1 MVTTLFTSQS
11 YIERYTPIGTLVSWD
26 EIEPTV
32 YLVQDNNT
40 QDLLGTNFYNYLQIK
55 YQAQTL
61 NTAETELVNRIK
73 PFQAHKVAE
82 QCVPMIN
89 YQMKNKGL
97 MTQNGDYSTSADL
110 ETVRYIKNEMKQ
122 RAEFF
127 AQRVLNYLCENA
139 SDFPEYTSDNSTDMK
154 PNQSGNGY
162 DNGGIDFV

>member
-1 MVTTLFTSQS
+1 MVIILFTSQA
-11 YIERYTPIGTLVSWD
+11 YIQRYTPIGNLVSWED
-26 EIEPTV
+26 IEPTV
-32 YLVQDNNT
+32 YLVQDNFT
-40 QDLLGTNFYNYLQIK
+40 QDLLGTNFYNYLQTQ
-55 YQAQTL
+55 YQSQTL

-110 ETVRYIKNEMKQ
+110 ETVRYVKGEMHN

-127 AQRVLNYLCENA
+127 SQRVLTYLCEN
-139 SDFPEYTSDNSTDMK
+139 STDFPQYTSDNSDDMK

>member
-1 MVTTLFTSQS
+1 MVTTLFTSQA
-11 YIERYTPIGTLVSWD
+11 YIQKYTPIGTLVSWD

-32 YLVQDNNT
+32 YLVQDNFT
-40 QDLLGTNFYNYLQIK
+40 QDLLGTNFYNHM
-55 YQAQTL
+55 QTVYGA
-61 NTAETELVNRIK
+61 TAMNGSEAELMNRIK

-110 ETVRYIKNEMKQ
+110 ETVRYVRNEMKQ

-127 AQRVLNYLCENA
+127 AQRVLTYLCEN
-139 SDFPEYTSDNSTDMK
+139 STDFPEYTSDNSTDMK

-162 DNGGIDFV
+162 DNGGISFV